1 MMRSLWTAAS
11 GMITQQT
18 NVDVIANNISNINTT
33 GFKRETPQF
42 KTLLYQTIQDEST
55 NREGMTKPIGVQVG
69 LGVRNSAV
77 RSEFTQGILI
87 ETGNDLDLAIEG
99 QGFFMVQQA
108 DGQTAYTRNGSLE
121 YLWAMKVVHS
131 LIQKVSLS

>member
-33 GFKRETPQF
+33 GFKEKLHNLRHYF
-42 KTLLYQTIQDEST
+42 YQTIQDEST

-69 LGVRNSAV
+69 LGL
-77 RSEFTQGILI
+77 GI
-87 ETGNDLDLAIEG
+87 
-99 QGFFMVQQA
+99 QQ
-108 DGQTAYTRNGSLE
+108 
-121 YLWAMKVVHS
+121 
-131 LIQKVSLS
+131 

>member
-55 NREGMTKPIGVQVG
+55 NEK
-69 LGVRNSAV
+69 
-77 RSEFTQGILI
+77 E
-87 ETGNDLDLAIEG
+87 
-99 QGFFMVQQA
+99 
-108 DGQTAYTRNGSLE
+108 
-121 YLWAMKVVHS
+121 
-131 LIQKVSLS
+131 

>member
-33 GFKRETPQF
+33 AFKRETPQF

-55 NREGMTKPIGVQVG
+55 DREGMTKPLGVQVG
-69 LGVRNSAV
+69 LGVRNSAI
-77 RSEFTQGILI
+77 RSEFTQGMLI
-87 ETGNDLDLAIEG
+87 ETGNDLDLA
-99 QGFFMVQQA
+99 
-108 DGQTAYTRNGSLE
+108 LE
-121 YLWAMKVVHS
+121 PGHARPS
-131 LIQKVSLS
+131 GRR